1 MEPQK
6 PLIAKAILRKTEHDF
21 RQYYKA
27 AVIKTTWYWHQK
39 KKQTNRQLKRIENL

>member
-21 RQYYKA
+21 RLSYKA
-27 AVIKTTWYWHQK
+27 AVIKTTWYWHK
-39 KKQTNRQLKRIENL
+39 KKKKKNKQTDN